1 MTEFFLELM
10 SLLYH
15 AACTGGMTSV
25 CSFTGEL
32 YGWKTILERDHF
44 HFYIKPCQCECHRK
58 TEIAEEYRFVSYSI
72 NHLLDLHP
80 GDLASD
86 WTRFVF
92 FHLLFLSVLGGFL
105 LCITFL
111 RQHLCFHAWMGL
123 LNHFAVMLGWRTPEK
138 ILCALIHYLEVSK

>member
-1 MTEFFLELM
+1 MFCFKIHLQGLCLVSSYFHCLTGSYQSLPIPCHISITWIFSCKETKTLVLTGDYITDVTLLKSMTEFFLELM

-80 GDLASD
+80 GDLAS
-86 WTRFVF
+86 
-92 FHLLFLSVLGGFL
+92 
-105 LCITFL
+105 
-111 RQHLCFHAWMGL
+111 
-123 LNHFAVMLGWRTPEK
+123 
-138 ILCALIHYLEVSK
+138 